1 MIRGIFRW
9 TLRLFLVLLLVA
21 NLVLLAVF
29 SGALYNRFVR
39 FPRETRAIEAIRANR
54 MPVNV
59 KVDWKEYRGVC
70 HNHSELSHDSE
81 VPFTDILAV
90 CKQLG
95 IDAILMSDHIID
107 GKADYGLQWRGIHDG
122 VLFVPGFEMP
132 YGFMPWGLPETAVLD
147 CRQEEEVLAREIEAL
162 GGLLAFAH
170 TEQKR
175 TWDLPQLEAME
186 IYNLHADFMDENI
199 AKMVPD
205 LLVNLHAYRDLTMRL
220 VFDRQTEILRRWD
233 DLNKTRQ
240 ITGIAAN
247 DAHQNVGVRGYYT
260 EEGRLLLRETG
271 TKTIGEY
278 DLNFATRLLLR
289 LFFGRLE
296 AGKQL
301 FRFEI
306 DPYIQSLRYV
316 NTHFFASELTEEA
329 ILDALRAGRVF
340 IGFNMLADSKGFLF
354 YAEDDGVKK
363 IMGESMPFTSTV
375 RLRAASPHAC
385 RFSVVHHGQMLYQAE
400 GSEMKWAPP
409 GPGKYRLEAELNI
422 LGEWVPWVYTNS
434 LTLLTAAEAAQEK
447 AEAEALDATEIQDEQ
462 NAGTQE
468 IQENTASAEAAVEAI
483 EESAE
488 TPIEED
494 EAAAGTETSTE

>member
-1 MIRGIFRW
+1 MIRTILRW
-9 TLRLFLVLLLVA
+9 VLRFFLVLLLVV
-21 NLVLLAVF
+21 NLVLLVVF
-29 SGALYNRFVR
+29 SGALYNRFAR
-39 FPRETRAIEAIRANR
+39 FPRETRAIEAIQANR
-54 MPVNV
+54 LPVNI
-59 KVDWKEYRGVC
+59 KVDWTEYRGVC

-81 VPFTDILAV
+81 VPFTEILAV

-147 CRQEEEVLAREIEAL
+147 CRQDEAVLAREIEEL
-162 GGLLAFAH
+162 GGILAFAH

-175 TWDLPQLEAME
+175 TWDLPQLEVME
-186 IYNLHADFMDENI
+186 IYNLHADFLDENI
-199 AKMVPD
+199 VKMIPD

-220 VFDRQTEILRRWD
+220 VFDRQTEILWRWD
-233 DLNKTRQ
+233 ELNKTRY

-260 EEGRLLLRETG
+260 DEGKLLLRETG
-271 TKTIGEY
+271 PKTIGEY

-289 LFFGRLE
+289 LFFGKLE
-296 AGKQL
+296 ANKQL
-301 FRFEI
+301 FRWEL
-306 DPYIQSLRYV
+306 DPYVTSLRYV

-354 YAEDDGVKK
+354 YAEDGDARK
-363 IMGESMPFTSTV
+363 IMGESMPYTADV

-385 RFSVVHHGQMLYQAE
+385 RFSVVHQGKVLHQST
-400 GSEMKWAPP
+400 GSQLTWAPP
-409 GPGKYRLEAELNI
+409 GPGKYRLEAELSI
-422 LGEWVPWVYTNS
+422 LGEWVPWVYTNP
-434 LTLLTAAEAAQEK
+434 LTLLTVAEV
-447 AEAEALDATEIQDEQ
+447 
-462 NAGTQE
+462 
-468 IQENTASAEAAVEAI
+468 VEAI
-483 EESAE
+483 EETVE
-488 TPIEED
+488 KTQIEVV
-494 EAAAGTETSTE
+494 EAAEEAPEEAAEEATQEEEVAGEASL